1 VDDASAPR
9 GRETACVHQPFFVTG
24 AGRGLAAFALIVSVL
39 AAVAGVL
46 IGGAYYLTSAVAHGA
61 REEVVLSGSKEFG
74 SCLGH
79 SPWSCQSVPFG
90 TVEAKFGRQ
99 VKPGWTILSA
109 EAEPV
114 ASVSAASQIQVVFE
128 APAGADV
135 SSWLSL
141 ADQVD
146 HHDTAVS
153 APLLDDLGVTSID
166 GGSDGFTKV
175 FTGEADGHTYV
186 WAYKHL

>member
-1 VDDASAPR
+1 MRS
-9 GRETACVHQPFFVTG
+9 PFFVTG

-39 AAVAGVL
+39 AAVTGVL

-79 SPWSCQSVPFG
+79 SPWSCQSVPFD
-90 TVEAKFGRQ
+90 TVEAKFGRH
-99 VKPGWTILSA
+99 VRPGWTILSA

-114 ASVSAASQIQVVFE
+114 AAVSATAQIQVVFE
-128 APAGADV
+128 APSGADV

-141 ADQVD
+141 ADHV
-146 HHDTAVS
+146 HHQSTAAS
-153 APLLDDLGVTSID
+153 APLLEDLGVKSVD
-166 GGSDGFTKV
+166 GGTDGFTKV
-175 FTGEADGHTYV
+175 FTGQADDHTYV